1 MSAFMVDPEHINELV
16 KWAKGSEQGNINFAY
31 NLFHKKQ
38 IDIDVSSMV
47 NILAIG
53 NINSM
58 VARYGHEP
66 KEYDHIID
74 ECKRTIKRS
83 TDGVSVSLIT
93 DCGLCSL
100 SPEDIYSMACCLDYQ
115 SCEVDNWIETDAY
128 WLIRIIKDVAARKN
142 LDGINTIWHYQR

>member
-1 MSAFMVDPEHINELV
+1 MSAYMVDPEHINELV
-16 KWAKGSEQGNINFAY
+16 KWAKGSQQGNIDFAY
-31 NLFHKKQ
+31 NLFHRKP
-38 IDIDVSSMV
+38 IDTDVSSMV
-47 NILAIG
+47 DILVIG

-74 ECKRTIKRS
+74 ECKKTIKRS
-83 TDGVSVSLIT
+83 TDGVSVSSIA

-100 SPEDIYSMACCLDYQ
+100 SPDDIYSMACCLDYQ

-128 WLIRIIKDVAARKN
+128 WLIQVIKDTAARKMFSE
-142 LDGINTIWHYQR
+142 NTIRHYQR